1 MNSSFYN
8 GVSGTKTHQFG
19 MDVWANNISN
29 VNNDG
34 YRSSTPEFSSIF
46 ATTLTDTYYGAAMSD
61 RGYGSQSQTTALNL
75 SQGPLRT
82 TDNPFDLALGGE
94 GWFGVRGEDG
104 VDYYTR
110 TGSFTFDGSGT
121 LVDQNGFKLLGTL
134 GNNIAPAEIE
144 TSKLTTYGHIYGVDE
159 RRLVDGY
166 AITKIEPI
174 TLTAPTAQS
183 EITLPDN
190 LYMPATPTQNITIK
204 ANLDAKP
211 DVKIT
216 DIPLNDADYQSI
228 ITLTQDN
235 EDTPEE
241 DNEEETFTPSSILNP
256 NGTITLQGSITN
268 TDGIMNPQAQDGVLI
283 TITDANGK
291 SVQRSASLD
300 EDLQTWKLEN
310 ARINELDTTGELTI
324 TAAIRTQQEVPNVE
338 RFTTTVISPNGDKD
352 MLDLRFTQQLPQ
364 TGETTTWDVNAKI
377 LKYHEPYE
385 IKQYDPSQ
393 TYDEDIYTIENGQVI
408 KNYDPNEFYVDLNAK
423 KVYKIVDTKEGEIT
437 FAGNGALLNHTL
449 GALDNSGYELNLD
462 LGKNLQTAS
471 ITEFEQNIN
480 ENIMHLNGG
489 GLTQGDSL
497 QITLNDGQGHAI
509 TKSISV
515 GADGTWELSQDISS
529 FDIENTTVE
538 VTHIINS
545 GWDGIVSNT
554 ALDKATVI
562 QDEDGIA
569 EGHLVDY
576 SMDSQGQVVAQFTNS
591 QSIPVAK
598 IAVYHFQ
605 NDQGLSSLTGNHFQA
620 TINSGKAIFYTD
632 ANGNFIQNT
641 AIMSNRLEG
650 SNVNLATALTELIV
664 IQKAFSGNAKS
675 ITASDEMIQ
684 NAIQMKR

>member
-46 ATTLTDTYYGAAMSD
+46 ATTMTDTYYGVAMSD
-61 RGYGSQSQTTALNL
+61 KSYGSQSQTTALNL

-82 TDNPFDLALGGE
+82 TDNPFDLALGDE
-94 GWFGVRGEDG
+94 GWFGIRGQDG

-110 TGSFTFDGSGT
+110 TGSFTFDGNGT

-134 GNNIAPAEIE
+134 GNNITSTEIE
-144 TSKLTTYGHIYGVDE
+144 ASKLVTYGHVYGVDE

-166 AITKIEPI
+166 AITKIESI

-190 LYMPATPTQNITIK
+190 LYMPATPTQNITVK

-211 DVKIT
+211 DVKTT
-216 DIPLNDADYQSI
+216 DIPLNEADYQSI
-228 ITLTQDN
+228 ISLAETL
-235 EDTPEE
+235 EDEE
-241 DNEEETFTPSSILNP
+241 NEELAFTPSSTLNSD
-256 NGTITLQGSITN
+256 GTITLQGSIIN
-268 TDGIMNPQAQDGVLI
+268 TEGIMNPQAQDGVLI

-300 EDLQTWKLEN
+300 EDLQTWKLKN
-310 ARINELDTTGELTI
+310 ARISELDTTGELTI
-324 TAAIRTQQEVPNVE
+324 TATIRTQQEVPNEE

-352 MLDLRFTQQLPQ
+352 ILDLRFTQQLPQ
-364 TGETTTWDVNAKI
+364 TGDTTTWDANAKI
-377 LKYHEPYE
+377 LKYYEPYE
-385 IKQYDPSQ
+385 ILQYDPSQ
-393 TYDEDIYTIENGQVI
+393 TYDKDLYTIENGQVI
-408 KNYDPNEFYVDLNAK
+408 KNYDPEEFYVDTNAK
-423 KVYKIVDTKEGEIT
+423 KVYKIIDTQEGEIT
-437 FAGNGALLNHTL
+437 FTGSGALLNHTL
-449 GALDNSGYELNLD
+449 GTLDNSGYDLTLNLGESYQSD
-462 LGKNLQTAS
+462 V
-471 ITEFEQNIN
+471 ITNFEQNTVDN
-480 ENIMHLNGG
+480 VMKVSGE

-497 QITLNDGQGHAI
+497 QITINDGQGHAI
-509 TKSISV
+509 TQSV
-515 GADGTWELSQDISS
+515 TAKEDGTWEFNHDVSA
-529 FDIENTTVE
+529 FDTENTTVE
-538 VTHIINS
+538 VIHVIDS
-545 GWDGIVSNT
+545 GWNGVVSNT

-576 SMDSQGQVVAQFTNS
+576 SMDGQGQIVAQFTNS

-620 TINSGKAIFYTD
+620 TVNSGDPIFYTD

-675 ITASDEMIQ
+675 ITTSDEMIQ